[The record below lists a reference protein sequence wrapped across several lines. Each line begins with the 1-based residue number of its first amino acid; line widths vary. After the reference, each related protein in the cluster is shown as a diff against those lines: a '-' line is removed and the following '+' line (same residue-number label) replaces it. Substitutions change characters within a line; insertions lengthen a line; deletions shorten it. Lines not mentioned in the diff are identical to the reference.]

1 MTEPQAEVKPVDIRP
16 ILYNYESWGTPE
28 ALKALTG
35 FDSVDNPPMQ
45 GFDKDKKLDIADVVV
60 AHLVSDPAFVG
71 AFLEMGSGTI
81 PWLILDRM
89 RFCLTKVISNGGWLV
104 TRPSVIV
111 ALTLLSRISRTWTGR
126 ESTAKKWKD
135 VIPKHWFEEITTTV
149 PDMFNLGV
157 RAAACTFPDD
167 GTSAR
172 ALVLY
177 ADGRIG
183 FAPNNS
189 PALIISHYS
198 EEEID
203 SLRSAVEWFV
213 NSGYDLLECIEALFV
228 TMDTMAPIQAMPALT
243 MQEEFIHYVANYSV
257 GAVALQTAVRQIS
270 VGQYSAPLSRGTPVV
285 ERANGVLAKLN
296 EYRAKRIELTKLVNP
311 PPAETQPAPEGAS

>member
-1 MTEPQAEVKPVDIRP
+1 MTEPQAEAKPVDIRP
-16 ILYNYESWGTPE
+16 ILYNYESWGSPE
-28 ALKALTG
+28 SLKALTG

-45 GFDKDKKLDIADVVV
+45 GFDANKQLDIEDVVV
-60 AHLVSDPAFVG
+60 AHLVSDPAFIS

-89 RFCLTKVISNGGWLV
+89 QHCLTKVIRNGGWLV

-111 ALTLLSRISRTWTGR
+111 ALTLLGRISRTCTGH
-126 ESTAKKWKD
+126 ESVAKKWKNI
-135 VIPKHWFEEITTTV
+135 VPKHWFEEITSTV
-149 PDMFNLGV
+149 PDMYNLGV
-157 RAAACTFPDD
+157 RAAACTFPND

-177 ADGRIG
+177 ANGRIG

-189 PALIISHYS
+189 PALVISHYS

-203 SLRSAVEWFV
+203 SLRSAVEHFV
-213 NSGYDLLECIEALFV
+213 NSGHALLECVETLFT
-228 TMDTMAPIQAMPALT
+228 TMDTMAPIRAMPALT

-257 GAVALQTAVRQIS
+257 GAVALQTAVRKIS
-270 VGQYSAPLSRGTPVV
+270 VGEFSSPLTGNNPLVG
-285 ERANGVLAKLN
+285 RANGVIAKLN
-296 EYRAKRIELTKLVNP
+296 EYRAKRVELTKLVNP